1 MIFKELLPSDIKTS
15 RSSLSQLIDVL
26 QNDIFSSVSRRKYQV
41 FVTGGLGPG
50 VTSSLYQTVY
60 DQDFSL
66 QTANPVF
73 DITFGI
79 RPYDNGGNEPDD
91 RDYAEPLFIDSSGKE
106 AFSSETMMMREKFD
120 IYRQFAN
127 SLLGDPTKLFH
138 LEKGEVNALPS
149 GGGGVINDALF
160 LTFRRLFARD
170 RIRSETFAMSMF
182 QKAAPVSSE
191 EDDPATEIDEPY
203 FPPDDPENGLENL
216 FIPPVPADADIAFFT
231 DIGAS
236 NNRIITAG
244 GELGIIKDASDL
256 DKNVGLI
263 FYDRGVVVL
272 DLNQVINTGQY
283 ISGTISAVTT
293 TGQTT
298 LDGYVVPD
306 LIVSASIDQIIDHLA
321 FTRFGSTDQTGVA
334 FQNVTNINSSL
345 IFCRA
350 AADEFNYS
358 SNPTYLD
365 SAAGS
370 TTPGRVVTIDQGQD
384 DQQTFSFVTSVGLY
398 DSNNNLL
405 AVAKLSRPV
414 EKSPE
419 RDLTFRVRLDF

>member
-15 RSSLSQLIDVL
+15 RSALSQLIDVL
-26 QNDIFSSVSRRKYQV
+26 QNDISSSVSRRKYQV

-73 DITFGI
+73 DVTFGI
-79 RPYDNGGNEPDD
+79 RPHAGDDEPDD
-91 RDYAEPLFIDSSGKE
+91 RVYAEPLFIDSSGKE

-138 LEKGEVNALPS
+138 LEKGEVSILQPGDS
-149 GGGGVINDALF
+149 GVINDALF

-182 QKAAPVSSE
+182 QTGAPVATDDE
-191 EDDPATEIDEPY
+191 VDPYIPPVIDPA
-203 FPPDDPENGLENL
+203 NGLVNL
-216 FIPPVPADADIAFFT
+216 FTPPVPADADIAFFT

-272 DLNQVINTGQY
+272 DLNQVIDTEQY

-298 LDGYVVPD
+298 LNGYVVPD
-306 LIVSASIDQIIDHLA
+306 LIVSASIDQIVDHLA
-321 FTRFGSTDQTGVA
+321 FTRFGSTDQTAVA

-370 TTPGRVVTIDQGQD
+370 ATPGRVVTIDQGQD

>member
-26 QNDIFSSVSRRKYQV
+26 QNDISSSVSRRKYQV

-66 QTANPVF
+66 QTANPIF

-79 RPYDNGGNEPDD
+79 RPNLPLDA
-91 RDYAEPLFIDSSGKE
+91 RTYATPVFIDESGKE
-106 AFSSETMMMREKFD
+106 VFSSQTMMMREKFD

-127 SLLGDPTKLFH
+127 SLLGNSHGIFSTKT
-138 LEKGEVNALPS
+138 GEVREIADSSDTLGFINNALF
-149 GGGGVINDALF
+149 I
-160 LTFRRLFARD
+160 TFRRLFARD
-170 RIRSETFAMSMF
+170 RIRSETFAMSVF
-182 QKAAPVSSE
+182 SDAAPVSTVSPFDE
-191 EDDPATEIDEPY
+191 IPADPTKR
-203 FPPDDPENGLENL
+203 LENI
-216 FIPPVPADADIAFFT
+216 FTPSTSGTSFFT

-236 NNRIITAG
+236 NQRVITSG
-244 GELGIIKDASDL
+244 GEMGFIKDAADTN
-256 DKNVGLI
+256 KNVGLI
-263 FYDRGVVVL
+263 FYDRGIVVL
-272 DLNQVINTGQY
+272 DLDQIIDTNGAVYGSISSISSTGQS
-283 ISGTISAVTT
+283 ILSGK
-293 TGQTT
+293 
-298 LDGYVVPD
+298 VVPD
-306 LIVSASIDQIIDHLA
+306 LIVSASIDQVIDHLTY
-321 FTRFGSTDQTGVA
+321 TRFGSTDRTAIA

-350 AADEFNYS
+350 SADEFNYS
-358 SNPTYLD
+358 ANPTYLD
-365 SAAGS
+365 SASDAD
-370 TTPGRVVTIDQGQD
+370 TPGRVVVIDQGQD